1 MKLEEM
7 RRRETGHRRA
17 EFDAAF
23 NRFVKAIVTEATAAS
38 KAEGY
43 TDEDLEHAIADQA
56 LNDTLGLNDR
66 LLDAVRT
73 QVAKTKDVQRGWD
86 SLLSDIQRE
95 QSRMW

>member
-1 MKLEEM
+1 M

-23 NRFVKAIVTEATAAS
+23 NRFVKAIVAEATATS

-43 TDEDLEHAIADQA
+43 TGEDLEHGIATAA
-56 LNDTLGLNDR
+56 LDNTLGLSDR
-66 LLDAVRT
+66 LLDAVRE
-73 QVAKTKDVQRGWD
+73 QVAKTKDVQHSWD
-86 SLLSDIQRE
+86 SLLSDYRRE